1 MPRAP
6 AKRSAKPAAK
16 SPASAGKAPA
26 APKAPPKAA
35 PRTATTAKAAAP
47 KPKRAATR
55 PARKVSAKAT
65 ATAPLPNQVP
75 EPAVFFDKPT
85 RYRESKPPKIDV
97 EAFRQTVITRR
108 SVRKFTDKPI
118 PKAVLD
124 DCLDMAMLAPNSSNL
139 QPWDF
144 YVIRTPS
151 VRKQMVAAC
160 MGQNAAGTAQELI
173 AVVARTGT
181 YLDHAR
187 LNVQQWPGG
196 QAAPKVWKDYYQKLV
211 PVLYTQGPLNSL
223 GLLKK
228 GVASVYGRFRPA
240 PRGPFSHAEMKVWA
254 VKSAALAA
262 ENLMLAFRAHGFDT
276 CPMEGF
282 DEARVNKLLKLPAD
296 GTVIMVIGAGE
307 RAEDGIYYP
316 QMRFDRRR
324 FIHEV

>member
-1 MPRAP
+1 MTGTIRASPERATTMPTAP
-6 AKRSAKPAAK
+6 RKPAAK
-16 SPASAGKAPA
+16 KAAPA
-26 APKAPPKAA
+26 RKKPTSAAPPKPAAKARKAATKPKAA
-35 PRTATTAKAAAP
+35 PSTPPMTP
-47 KPKRAATR
+47 DQ
-55 PARKVSAKAT
+55 
-65 ATAPLPNQVP
+65 LP
-75 EPAVFFDKPT
+75 EPVVFFDKPT
-85 RYRESKPPKIDV
+85 RYREPKPPRIDV

-139 QPWDF
+139 QPWSF
-144 YVIRTPS
+144 YVIKSPAIK
-151 VRKQMVAAC
+151 KQMVTAC
-160 MGQNAAGTAQELI
+160 MGQNAARTAQELI

-181 YLDHAR
+181 YLEHAR
-187 LNVQQWPGG
+187 MNVQQWPGEKT
-196 QAAPKVWKDYYQKLV
+196 APKVWKDYYEKLV

-240 PRGPFSHAEMKVWA
+240 PRGPFSHADMKVWA

-282 DEARVNKLLKLPAD
+282 DEARVNKLLKLPSD
-296 GTVIMVIGAGE
+296 GTVIMIIGAGE
-307 RAEDGIYYP
+307 RAEDGVYYP